1 MNAND
6 LLLLKYLAALAL
18 KQESVSANVIL
29 FAESDE
35 KLQKKNKDVWK
46 ALIWRRLGMLC
57 KLLSLGTLSLI

>member
-35 KLQKKNKDVWK
+35 KKKNKDVWK